1 MICCKIY
8 YDFGQLSEVRLNET
22 IENIAGEKLKNST
35 SDLEISEIYRMALK
49 DLGYDNVQI
58 IFSDPKN
65 SPQLLDEKG
74 LKSTGRATNEYF
86 QDKYKGDDVAI
97 SIQSDGKDYSNVD
110 FGENVGDK
118 ANEGATIYLDDL
130 RTKNRT
136 IGNKKIY
143 YTEDEI
149 QNNINWWFG
158 KDSYK
163 IDWNK
168 YEKDI

>member
-1 MICCKIY
+1 M
-8 YDFGQLSEVRLNET
+8 
-22 IENIAGEKLKNST
+22 
-35 SDLEISEIYRMALK
+35 
-49 DLGYDNVQI
+49 
-58 IFSDPKN
+58 
-65 SPQLLDEKG
+65 
-74 LKSTGRATNEYF
+74 
-86 QDKYKGDDVAI
+86 
-97 SIQSDGKDYSNVD
+97 
-110 FGENVGDK
+110 GDK